1 MIGRV
6 EDRDEKLNPML
17 RFHIFESESDVT
29 SPFLVCDKYV
39 TSSLINLMNIFIK
52 NVTSI
57 VILIITIRI

>member
-17 RFHIFESESDVT
+17 RFHIFESDVT
-29 SPFLVCDKYV
+29 SHFLVCDKYV

>member
-1 MIGRV
+1 MKGRV

-17 RFHIFESESDVT
+17 RFHIFESDVT